1 MDQSSGKI
9 VKCDMNFINHC
20 DTMMLYNIQMSMIIF
35 RTNNLGDC
43 EVEEGEPSL
52 ANVKGDELTICTDD
66 FESGDE
72 FTLEVEFHSNP
83 KPQKVQTTHK
93 IQFQSIG
100 LSSNV

>member
-1 MDQSSGKI
+1 
-9 VKCDMNFINHC
+9 
-20 DTMMLYNIQMSMIIF
+20 MMLYNNQMSMIIF

-83 KPQKVQTTHK
+83 KPQKVQTTNK
-93 IQFQSIG
+93 NQFQSFCLMYGTLFLQNILILQSFLG
-100 LSSNV
+100 